1 MQSDMKKMIL
11 LNAEANNVF
20 IENREGIIANY
31 FVFTIQLLQ
40 QIKSKPLLD
49 CTLSLVLTKI
59 LSFEKVKRDHSR
71 LSFHFLQLGKRIWN
85 DTGLKIKELEEYF
98 CRLYSAKT
106 SNVNALK
113 YFGRHSKILSYWFI
127 SSTTLSNIIKTT
139 C

>member
-49 CTLSLVLTKI
+49 CTLSFVLTKI

-71 LSFHFLQLGKRIWN
+71 LSFHFLQLGKRI
-85 DTGLKIKELEEYF
+85 
-98 CRLYSAKT
+98 
-106 SNVNALK
+106 
-113 YFGRHSKILSYWFI
+113 
-127 SSTTLSNIIKTT
+127 
-139 C
+139 